1 MRKPAR
7 NGNPGALE
15 ANLAQQRR
23 HFLRGRWR
31 DPSNARDLAELKKL
45 WSSMTP
51 EQTNASIALLEDF
64 SRH

>member
-31 DPSNARDLAELKKL
+31 DPVMEDDGQFFLNLSTTLSQEQVSAAHDLL
-45 WSSMTP
+45 T
-51 EQTNASIALLEDF
+51 DY
-64 SRH
+64 SR